1 MNSEELRVAFGPRG
15 DDFKSVRKLEERLAE
30 LEDRIA
36 QEEVRY
42 SWDVLANDIHS
53 INDEKGFWSEPEMMD
68 KYAAK
73 MMLVVTETAEV
84 IEALRKSQ
92 GKDKVTEEFA
102 DIFIRALDL
111 YKVLVDADEADPAL
125 YQVLLDKVETNRT
138 RPPKHGNRWG

>member
-1 MNSEELRVAFGPRG
+1 MVVNTVNSSSSVYAHLNQRVQEL
-15 DDFKSVRKLEERLAE
+15 DEKIS
-30 LEDRIA
+30 
-36 QEEVRY
+36 QEAKKY
-42 SWDVLANDIHS
+42 SWDKLGDEIHEV
-53 INDEKGFWSEPEMMD
+53 NVDKGFWKEPEMMD

-92 GKDKVTEEFA
+92 GSDKVTEEFA

-111 YKVLVDADEADPAL
+111 YKVLVDAGEADPAL
-125 YQVLLDKVETNRT
+125 YEVLLDKVETNKS

>member
-1 MNSEELRVAFGPRG
+1 VVVNTVNSSSSVYAHLNQRVQEL
-15 DDFKSVRKLEERLAE
+15 DEKIS
-30 LEDRIA
+30 
-36 QEEVRY
+36 QEAKKY
-42 SWDVLANDIHS
+42 SWDKLGDEIHEV
-53 INDEKGFWSEPEMMD
+53 NVDKGFWKEPEMMD

-92 GKDKVTEEFA
+92 GSDKVTEEFA

-111 YKVLVDADEADPAL
+111 YKVLVDAGEADPAL
-125 YQVLLDKVETNRT
+125 YEVLLDKVETNKS